1 MTFPVEEK
9 WGGSLLAAPSGSSL
23 SVGPPLSWHWLLIR
37 GTERILE
44 RWQIYPIYQLLQD
57 HRIFINYF
65 CIHTGTRKCN
75 NPILYCYIVNR
86 FIIKVKP
93 EFKKKT
99 FFSQKSKSPCQEFPF
114 IKPKKKSHRALN
126 SFKMGLV
133 FSEKA
138 THTGMSSSKFQ
149 EHVNLFKVFRTVHC
163 HKLAFVHKKSKP
175 GTLNWKKQVLKWVF
189 PNYFSLGC

>member
-37 GTERILE
+37 ETERILE

-93 EFKKKT
+93 EFKKKNL
-99 FFSQKSKSPCQEFPF
+99 FSAKKVRVPAKNFLLLNPKSKSH
-114 IKPKKKSHRALN
+114 K
-126 SFKMGLV
+126 SFKFFQNG
-133 FSEKA
+133 FSFLWE
-138 THTGMSSSKFQ
+138 SYSYRNEQQQIS
-149 EHVNLFKVFRTVHC
+149 RTC
-163 HKLAFVHKKSKP
+163 QPF
-175 GTLNWKKQVLKWVF
+175 
-189 PNYFSLGC
+189 